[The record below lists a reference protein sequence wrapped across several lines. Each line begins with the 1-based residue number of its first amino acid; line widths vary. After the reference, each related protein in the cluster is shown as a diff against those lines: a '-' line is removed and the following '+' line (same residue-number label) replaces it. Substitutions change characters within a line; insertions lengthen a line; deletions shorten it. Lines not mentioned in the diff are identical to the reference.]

1 MSRNKEIAHN
11 KEYTFYR
18 IRRINNLKTALGEEG
33 KTDFRN
39 LPVRLFRR
47 FPRWHSG
54 KDSVVNAGDAR
65 DMGFTDSMDM
75 SNLPEILKDREAC
88 CVAVHWV
95 AKGCMP
101 LSNRA
106 PTSST
111 FNMDRKTTW
120 EMKKEIKHLN
130 NTLN

>member
-1 MSRNKEIAHN
+1 MRKREKLTSRICLLG
-11 KEYTFYR
+11 YLDGFPGGTV
-18 IRRINNLKTALGEEG
+18 IKT
-33 KTDFRN
+33 
-39 LPVRLFRR
+39 
-47 FPRWHSG
+47 
-54 KDSVVNAGDAR
+54 VVNAGDAR

-75 SNLPEILKDREAC
+75 SLSKLLEILKDREAW
-88 CVAVHWV
+88 CVAAHWV
-95 AKGCMP
+95 TKSCTP

-130 NTLN
+130 NTVN